1 MKAGKVAAQACHSS
15 VGAALLA
22 FTRFKGLFSE
32 WEVTGQK
39 KVVLKVKSEQELL
52 DIYNKAAQLSL
63 PCYLVRDAGLTT
75 FHGQPTLTA
84 AAIGPGDNYQID
96 PLVGHLKLL

>member
-1 MKAGKVAAQACHSS
+1 M
-15 VGAALLA
+15 
-22 FTRFKGLFSE
+22 RFKGLFNE
-32 WEVTGQK
+32 WEATGMK
-39 KVVLKVKSEQELL
+39 KIALAIKSEKELL
-52 DIYNKAAQLSL
+52 DIYNQAVQKGL

-84 AAIGPGDNYQID
+84 AAIGPGDEWQID

>member
-1 MKAGKVAAQACHSS
+1 MKKI
-15 VGAALLA
+15 ALA
-22 FTRFKGLFSE
+22 I
-32 WEVTGQK
+32 
-39 KVVLKVKSEQELL
+39 KSEKELL
-52 DIYNKAAQLSL
+52 DIYNQAVQKGL

-84 AAIGPGDNYQID
+84 AAIGPGDEWQID